1 MSNED
6 VKEWPEIKGLP
17 LKDDE
22 NAALIAG
29 LASKVTENDMKAN
42 VTDTKANAN
51 ATTIDGLAVTL
62 GALMSELRKK
72 GIIE

>member
-22 NAALIAG
+22 NAALIAV
-29 LASKVTENDMKAN
+29 LASTVTENDMKAKA
-42 VTDTKANAN
+42 TDTKVKANA
-51 ATTIDGLAVTL
+51 ATVDGLAVTL
-62 GALMSELRKK
+62 GALISELRKK